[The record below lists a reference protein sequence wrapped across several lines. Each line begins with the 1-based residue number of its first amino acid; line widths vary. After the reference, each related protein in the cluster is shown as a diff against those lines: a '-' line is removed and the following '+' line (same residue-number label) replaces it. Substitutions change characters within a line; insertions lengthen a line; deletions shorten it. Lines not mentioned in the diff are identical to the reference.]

1 MANAAAFITGIALA
15 GALASF
21 LAGVVF
27 SASTLKP
34 SDSRL
39 CWLGIAV
46 WPLTR
51 ARLKGTNDQLA
62 RLNKALVACL
72 TCLLVAAAAWSAAAN
87 LYRIAR

>member
-21 LAGVVF
+21 LAGAVF
-27 SASTLKP
+27 SARTLKRT
-34 SDSRL
+34 DSRL

-51 ARLKGTNDQLA
+51 SRLKGTHDQLA
-62 RLNKALVACL
+62 RLNKALVACMA
-72 TCLLVAAAAWSAAAN
+72 CLLIAAAAWSAAAN
-87 LYRIAR
+87 LYRVAR